1 MAIQVTGLFQNPAT
15 GLIYES
21 PKLTLVPHLEYAG
34 VINMDVHI
42 TGPSPVTIPHSTVG
56 AVMGTVPYSNVDRTT
71 LTYDLTITDPYNQLI
86 DALETMVIAN
96 LQTANPINEQATF
109 EKVMLVQEP
118 AVEEEAEVIEE

>member
-15 GLIYES
+15 GLIHQS
-21 PKLTLVPHLEYAG
+21 PKLILVPHLEYAG

-42 TGPSPVTIPHSTVG
+42 NGPSPIVVPHSTENMCIV
-56 AVMGTVPYSNVDRTT
+56 GTVPYSNIDRAT
-71 LTYDLTITDPYNQLI
+71 LTYDSEITDPYNQLI

-109 EKVMLVQEP
+109 EKTELL
-118 AVEEEAEVIEE
+118 

>member
-42 TGPSPVTIPHSTVG
+42 GG
-56 AVMGTVPYSNVDRTT
+56 NGTVPYSKVDRTT
-71 LTYDLTITDPYNQLI
+71 FTYDLTITDPYNQLI
-86 DALETMVIAN
+86 DGLETMVIAN

-109 EKVMLVQEP
+109 EKVMLVEEETEEEE
-118 AVEEEAEVIEE
+118 VVVEEETEEEAE

>member
-42 TGPSPVTIPHSTVG
+42 GG
-56 AVMGTVPYSNVDRTT
+56 NGTVPYSNVDRTT

-86 DALETMVIAN
+86 DGLETMVIAN

-109 EKVMLVQEP
+109 EKVMLVEEETEEEE
-118 AVEEEAEVIEE
+118 VVVEEETEEETEEEAE